1 MGDEKPSTSSKGKGS
16 TSKNEAASK
25 QKKTPNKK
33 ATTPKGA
40 KTSEEDMSDEVDG
53 DTTMHPSTQTHKKR
67 ARDGTGN
74 LGSDMEDGTPTKIM
88 KTEVKDE
95 DEN

>member
-1 MGDEKPSTSSKGKGS
+1 MGDEKPSTPSKGKGS
-16 TSKNEAASK
+16 TSKNGAASK

-33 ATTPKGA
+33 AITPKGT
-40 KTSEEDMSDEVDG
+40 KTSEEDMSDKTDS
-53 DTTMHPSTQTHKKR
+53 DTTAHSSTQTPKKR

-74 LGSDMEDGTPTKIM
+74 SGSDMEDGTPTKMM

>member
-16 TSKNEAASK
+16 TSKNGATSK
-25 QKKTPNKK
+25 EKKTSNKK
-33 ATTPKGA
+33 ATNPKGA

-53 DTTMHPSTQTHKKR
+53 DTTTHPSTQTPKKR
-67 ARDGTGN
+67 ARDDTGH
-74 LGSDMEDGTPTKIM
+74 LGSDMEDGTPTKMM

-95 DEN
+95 DKN